1 MGTFAKLR
9 SFGATALA
17 LALVNALGLEIQPVH
32 QAGGLEAQLVLQG
45 DRTEARTS
53 GGRSRG
59 GSFSR
64 PSSPS
69 RSDPSYSNPAPS
81 YNNDPYYPRSAPV
94 PVPIPAPGYGYGY
107 GGGGGG
113 LGLLLLLLLGGGSIL
128 PIVLFYLMRSRISA
142 GGQGYGGYTNGY
154 SNGYNG
160 GHSNG
165 GYSNG
170 YDGYDSYGYTGNREI
185 DNDTVTVTRLQ
196 VALLSQ
202 ARHIQDSLTEYTLN
216 ADTDTTEGL
225 TELLQESVLALLRS
239 PENWSHVRVNSQ
251 TVKSREQATQLFEQI
266 SIEERSKFSAETL
279 ANVGGRVRRQA
290 MPKNEDDAP
299 ASYIVVTLVLGT
311 ADDRP
316 LFDEK
321 IRTTQELQAAL
332 QRLGS
337 ITPEYL
343 LVFELLWSP
352 QDASDSLTY
361 DELLTEYP
369 GLIQI

>member
-1 MGTFAKLR
+1 MRWALKFSLFIKLGDWKPNWCCR
-9 SFGATALA
+9 AIALRLA
-17 LALVNALGLEIQPVH
+17 LLE
-32 QAGGLEAQLVLQG
+32 G
-45 DRTEARTS
+45 DREVVPSADPLVHRARILLTVTLLLHTITILTIHALLPFLS
-53 GGRSRG
+53 L
-59 GSFSR
+59 FQLQAM
-64 PSSPS
+64 
-69 RSDPSYSNPAPS
+69 D
-81 YNNDPYYPRSAPV
+81 
-94 PVPIPAPGYGYGY
+94 GYGY

-202 ARHIQDSLTEYTLN
+202 ARYIQDSLTEYTLN